1 MKPCQRFL
9 LVAIAASCSLAHVPC
24 AGAEPP
30 ASVTE
35 HSTGQ
40 GLVRERVRIDDGW
53 RFAFGQALDPAKD
66 FQHGTRPFFGAKAGY
81 GDGPAAMAFDDRP
94 WRLLD
99 LPHDWAVE
107 LAFDAR
113 GSTNHG
119 SKAIGRAFPEN
130 SVGWYRREL
139 AIPASDRGRRIS
151 LEFDGVFRD
160 SVVWVNGHFMGRE
173 ASGYS
178 SFRYD
183 ITDYLNYGGRNVVA
197 VRVDATGEE
206 GWWYEGAGI
215 YRHVWLTKTGP
226 VHVGHWGTFVHST
239 VDSDGAELLID
250 VAVKNDSDGDSQ
262 FSLEHQ
268 VLDPEGRLVATQV
281 LPARTVPADSAVDSS
296 SRVRVPGAR
305 LWSLET
311 PQLYQLNTLLRRG
324 GKVVDRYVTPFAIR
338 TIRFD
343 PKEGFFL
350 NGRPV
355 KLHGV
360 DIHQDHAGVGT
371 AMPDELEAFRLR
383 RLKEMGVNALRS
395 SHNPPAPE
403 LLDACDRLGL
413 LVIDEHRVM
422 GTTPQI
428 RDQLERMVR
437 RDRNHPSVILWS
449 VGNEEWAIENTEIG
463 TRLAGEM
470 QSIVRRLDPTR
481 LSTVA
486 VSSSGGPE
494 GTAVGSEVLGFNY
507 EAQHDIDAMHERFPE
522 RPSLLTEEGQTTATR
537 GVYVDDPARVH
548 LAAYDRPA
556 GGTSTA
562 SIEQAWKFNA
572 ARPFLAGMFVWTGFD
587 YRGETT
593 PFGWPAVSSQFGM
606 LDTTGLMKDSGWYLK
621 AAWTTA
627 PVVHL
632 LPHWNW
638 TGREGQLID
647 VRAYANTDEIDLLL
661 DGSSLGRRKLAPFAH
676 AQWSVPFRPGTL
688 TAKGYRAGRLVAQD
702 QVSTTGPGVSVKLT
716 LLPESHREKADDIFV
731 FDVTVR
737 DAQGR
742 IVPTAGD
749 LIHFSVSG
757 PARLIGMGN
766 GDPGSHEAD
775 RPAER
780 HRYTAAHD
788 WRMQGAQRAE
798 QAVTLASALETGSW
812 RDPFQ
817 WVPDDQRPPEA
828 AFDVIRARF
837 SRPTVAPGVHCL
849 LFIGDLVPD
858 QRVFINGRE
867 IKPQRDG
874 EELLVDLDPAA
885 LEAENTLTYLVKTPS
900 GGIRTLIDAALDG
913 ARWATLRVTEPAG
926 PWQRSVFNGHA
937 QLIVQATHAGGDT
950 RAIVSA
956 TSDGLAAASAQL
968 DSR

>member
-1 MKPCQRFL
+1 MKPRQVFQL
-9 LVAIAASCSLAHVPC
+9 LALAAWCSLATVT
-24 AGAEPP
+24 AARAERP
-30 ASVTE
+30 AAAAEQSAD
-35 HSTGQ
+35 Q
-40 GLVRERVRIDDGW
+40 RPVRERVRIDDGW
-53 RFAFGQALDPAKD
+53 RFAFGHAADPAKD
-66 FQHGTRPFFGAKAGY
+66 FRHGTRPFFGAKAGY
-81 GDGPAAMAFDDRP
+81 GDGPAAMTFDDRA

-99 LPHDWAVE
+99 VPHDWAVE
-107 LAFDAR
+107 LPFDAR

-119 SKAIGRAFPEN
+119 SKAIGRSFPEN

-139 AIPASDRGRRIS
+139 AIPASDQGRRLS

-215 YRHVWLTKTGP
+215 YRHVWLTKTDP
-226 VHVGHWGTFVHST
+226 VHVDHWGAFVRST
-239 VDSDGAELLID
+239 VDGDDAELSID
-250 VAVKNDSDGDSQ
+250 VAVKNDGDGDSE

-268 VLDPEGRLVATQV
+268 VRDPEGRVVATQV
-281 LPARTVPADSAVDSS
+281 LPARTVRADSAENAS
-296 SRVRVPGAR
+296 SRVRVPRAR

-311 PQLYQLNTLLRRG
+311 PQMYRLTTLVRRG
-324 GKVVDRYVTPFAIR
+324 DKVVDRYVTPFAVR
-338 TIRFD
+338 TLRFD
-343 PKEGFFL
+343 PDEGFFL
-350 NGRPV
+350 NGRHV

-371 AMPDELEAFRLR
+371 GMQDELEAFRVR
-383 RLKEMGVNALRS
+383 RLKEMGANALRS
-395 SHNPPAPE
+395 SHNPPTPE

-437 RDRNHPSVILWS
+437 RDRNHPSIILWS
-449 VGNEEWAIENTEIG
+449 VGNEEWAIENNEVG
-463 TRLAGEM
+463 TRLTREM
-470 QSIVRRLDPTR
+470 QAIVRRLDPSR
-481 LSTVA
+481 PSTIA
-486 VSSSGGPE
+486 ASSSGGPE
-494 GTAVGSEVLGFNY
+494 GTAAGSEVLGFNY
-507 EAQHDIDAMHERFPE
+507 EAQHDIDAMHKRFPD

-537 GVYVDDPARVH
+537 GVYVDDPAQVH
-548 LAAYDRPA
+548 LAAYDRRA
-556 GGTSTA
+556 GGASTA
-562 SIEQAWKFNA
+562 SIEEAWKFNA

-606 LDTTGLMKDSGWYLK
+606 LDTTGAMKDSGWYLK

-627 PVVHL
+627 PVIHL

-638 TGREGQLID
+638 SGREGQLID
-647 VRAYANTDEIDLLL
+647 VRVYANTEEVELLL
-661 DGSSLGRRKLAPFAH
+661 DGKSLGRRMLVPFAH
-676 AQWSVPFRPGTL
+676 GQWSVPFRAGTL

-702 QVSTTGPGVSVKLT
+702 QVTTTGPGASVMLT
-716 LLPESHREKADDIFV
+716 LAPESRREHEDDVFV

-742 IVPTAGD
+742 IVPTAND
-749 LIHFSVSG
+749 LIHFSMSG

-766 GDPGSHEAD
+766 GDPGSHEED

-780 HRYTAAHD
+780 HHYAAAHD
-788 WRMQGAQRAE
+788 WRVRGAARADE
-798 QAVTLASALETGSW
+798 ALSLAMTPDAVSW

-817 WVPDDQRPPEA
+817 WVPDDQRPPET
-828 AFDVIRARF
+828 AFNVFRARF
-837 SRPTVAPGVHCL
+837 TRPTVAPGEHPL
-849 LFIGDLVPD
+849 LFIGELAVD
-858 QRVFINGRE
+858 QRVFINGAE
-867 IKPQRDG
+867 VKPRRDG
-874 EELLVDLDPAA
+874 EQLVVEVDPAT
-885 LEAENTLTYLVKTPS
+885 LEPENTLTYVVKTPV
-900 GGIRTLIDAALDG
+900 GGIRPLIDASLEG
-913 ARWATLRVTEPAG
+913 ARWATLRVTAPAP
-926 PWQRSVFNGHA
+926 PWQRRVFNGRA
-937 QLIVQATHAGGDT
+937 QLVVQATRGGGN
-950 RAIVSA
+950 AKPIVTA
-956 TSDGLAAASAQL
+956 TGDGLASGSMEL
-968 DSR
+968 DLR